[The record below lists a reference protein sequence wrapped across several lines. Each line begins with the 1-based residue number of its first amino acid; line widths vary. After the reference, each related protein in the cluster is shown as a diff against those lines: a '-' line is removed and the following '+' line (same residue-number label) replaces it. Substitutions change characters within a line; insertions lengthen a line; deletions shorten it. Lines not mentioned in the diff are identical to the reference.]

1 MRKDARKNVIRLIK
15 QKFPEV
21 FLVSPYAMR
30 NDRKHALLECIEP
43 NKQYTVEQLRRKFE
57 NRFKA
62 PITRVSINTYLNE
75 LTVEGRVTFKRQGRG
90 GTKVIS
96 VVE

>member
-1 MRKDARKNVIRLIK
+1 MKGDARKKAIGLIK
-15 QKFPEV
+15 RRFPEV

-30 NDRKHALLECIEP
+30 EDRKHALLECMEP
-43 NKQYTVEQLRRKFE
+43 NKQYTVEQLRREFE

-96 VVE
+96 VV